1 MKITELSIP
10 NAYRVTPTR
19 HPDRRGSFHEAF
31 RSRELSDAIGYP
43 FRIEQASYST
53 SCRNTVRG
61 IHGTVIPP
69 GQAKLVTC
77 VRGAILDVAV
87 DLRVGSPAFG
97 TFELTRLDEESGEVL
112 YLADGIG
119 HGYVALTDD
128 AGVNY
133 LQSEVYVPG
142 TMIRIN
148 PFDAEIGIPWNLD
161 GEPVMSDSDASAPS
175 LREAMATEG
184 LLPRY
189 EDCLTHYAALKGR

>member
-10 NAYRVTPTR
+10 NAYRVTPAR

-31 RSRELSDAIGYP
+31 RSQELSDAIGYP
-43 FRIEQASYST
+43 FVIEQASYST

-61 IHGTVIPP
+61 IHGTTIPP
-69 GQAKLVTC
+69 GQAKLITC

-87 DLRVGSPAFG
+87 DLRVGSPTFG
-97 TFELTRLDEESGEVL
+97 TFELTRLDEESGEAL

-119 HGYVALTDD
+119 HGYVALTDN

-142 TMIRIN
+142 TMIRVD

-161 GEPVMSDSDASAPS
+161 GEPVMSDSDATAPS
-175 LREAMATEG
+175 LREAMAQEG

-189 EDCLTHYAALKGR
+189 EDCLAHYVTLKDR